1 MRQGLSKCIFCSFF
15 HSLPGTFHTFFH
27 VHIVSICHISR
38 KVSRLK
44 RNRLT
49 EFKRFYGFHQSIIH
63 FPGSVCR
70 NAGETQISST
80 LHGIHFGFCVLC
92 VSISPLGDT
101 LTVICD
107 TSFRIYI
114 KDPERNIDTFH
125 LIHMI
130 FFFKYLWKV
139 FFPFQMVEISCLCR
153 FFIFLK
159 RNDIIRF
166 QISGKLS
173 FHDNPVSTERTACCA
188 GIGICNDFSST
199 GLTGIDPN
207 SICLAFHPLIVAH
220 IRPVFIVSSG
230 IATLIATGISFGFL
244 LHLLILGYFH
254 FRITVRTFHFLS
266 RTVKLHGSATRRA
279 FVLHHICHSSPSPS
293 FLRSVP
299 EKIFR
304 GQ

>member
-1 MRQGLSKCIFCSFF
+1 
-15 HSLPGTFHTFFH
+15 
-27 VHIVSICHISR
+27 
-38 KVSRLK
+38 
-44 RNRLT
+44 
-49 EFKRFYGFHQSIIH
+49 
-63 FPGSVCR
+63 
-70 NAGETQISST
+70 
-80 LHGIHFGFCVLC
+80 
-92 VSISPLGDT
+92 
-101 LTVICD
+101 
-107 TSFRIYI
+107 
-114 KDPERNIDTFH
+114 
-125 LIHMI
+125 MI

-159 RNDIIRF
+159 RNDIIWF

-173 FHDNPVSTERTACCA
+173 FHDNLVSTARTACCA
-188 GIGICNDFSST
+188 GIGICNDLSST
-199 GLTGIDPN
+199 GLTDIDPD
-207 SICLAFHPLIVAH
+207 SVCLAFHPLIVAH

-254 FRITVRTFHFLS
+254 FRITVGTFHFLS

-299 EKIFR
+299 EKVFR